1 MSSPFQDDMLYTD
14 SNNTRMRGQRENTD
28 ARSGPNPL
36 GSGGGIGHASKEEA
50 AAMRAQPDA
59 VTAGRRDQVEPV
71 SPAERGLNDYQHDEL
86 DGKGQRALLAML
98 KQKELL
104 SQHHHHRK
112 STIEQA
118 LSPEQLDQQE
128 EMLLRLKE
136 TNQLTSSINSSPNT
150 SSKVNGNSGSAT
162 QLRQKQ

>member
-1 MSSPFQDDMLYTD
+1 
-14 SNNTRMRGQRENTD
+14 
-28 ARSGPNPL
+28 
-36 GSGGGIGHASKEEA
+36 
-50 AAMRAQPDA
+50 MRAQPDA

-71 SPAERGLNDYQHDEL
+71 SPAERGLNDYQHDEF

-136 TNQLTSSINSSPNT
+136 TNQLTSSINSSPNA

-162 QLRQKQ
+162 QLRRRP